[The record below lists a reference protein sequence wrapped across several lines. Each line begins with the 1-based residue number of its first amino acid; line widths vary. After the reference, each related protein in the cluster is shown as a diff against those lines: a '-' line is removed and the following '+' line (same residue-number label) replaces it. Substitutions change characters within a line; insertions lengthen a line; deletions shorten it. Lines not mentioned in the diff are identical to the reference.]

1 MIPLVVTDTV
11 ICGMFIHDEEE
22 GRKTRLKNMVKS
34 VEYMLSG
41 DADKAAALSENIY
54 FNKYINEFLNQEFS
68 SGLDYY
74 NQYQELLKDS
84 LFESSLGTSNVVITM
99 YTDNPT
105 VVNGGK
111 FWKMES
117 ITNESWYQEFTQS
130 QQEMQ
135 MYSYYDN
142 SQITKFASIRKVSF
156 VRKLN
161 RYKRDPYEKLLKIDL
176 DYVGI
181 NENLVQS
188 NYEDDRCP

>member
-1 MIPLVVTDTV
+1 MKKIIEKLDVYLNNIKIKKKIFLLYFYCIMIPLVVTDTV

-84 LFESSLGTSNVVITM
+84 LFESSWEPAML
-99 YTDNPT
+99 
-105 VVNGGK
+105 
-111 FWKMES
+111 
-117 ITNESWYQEFTQS
+117 
-130 QQEMQ
+130 
-135 MYSYYDN
+135 
-142 SQITKFASIRKVSF
+142 
-156 VRKLN
+156 
-161 RYKRDPYEKLLKIDL
+161 
-176 DYVGI
+176 
-181 NENLVQS
+181 
-188 NYEDDRCP
+188 

>member
-1 MIPLVVTDTV
+1 
-11 ICGMFIHDEEE
+11 
-22 GRKTRLKNMVKS
+22 
-34 VEYMLSG
+34 
-41 DADKAAALSENIY
+41 
-54 FNKYINEFLNQEFS
+54 
-68 SGLDYY
+68 
-74 NQYQELLKDS
+74 
-84 LFESSLGTSNVVITM
+84 
-99 YTDNPT
+99 
-105 VVNGGK
+105 
-111 FWKMES
+111 MES

-188 NYEDDRCP
+188 NYEDEVYVCDGEKINFL